1 MTKRMMWGLWAL
13 AIVGLA
19 LATACTAPARDE
31 KAAAAAPAAAQTVE
45 QLEAAVPDNPLK
57 EAYFGETHVHTSFSL
72 DAFIGGARLTP
83 DEAYKFAQ
91 GKDVT
96 IQGQTHNIEKPLDWA
111 AVSDHAEFIGEMYSA
126 QVPGAKGGDNP
137 MLEELRGLKNVDEQ
151 RAWFVKY
158 VINNMRGANPGH
170 PPFYAGP
177 ETTESAWKDIQL
189 KAVRDNYQPGKFT
202 TLAGFEWTAS
212 NNAGNMHRNVIFR
225 DLTVPDVPLSAL
237 DTNDEEKLWA
247 WMAEQ
252 EKKGSKLLA
261 IPHNSNGSKGYMFE
275 PLDNAGKPLTAE
287 YAKLRSHFERLIEMM
302 QIKGNSE
309 VHRKFWPADEFADF
323 ENADSVATFS
333 GRTFKKENFV
343 RWAVTKGLDYQAKL
357 GANPYQ
363 LGFIGGTD
371 NHNGAPADVVEDN
384 YIGSHGPADGTL
396 KDRREG
402 EIDGWIK
409 AKESSPGSISGVWAT
424 KNTRAA
430 IWDAMAARE
439 SFVTSGTRIKV
450 RFFAGADLPE
460 PARGPA
466 RTGGAGLRERRADGR
481 HDQRGVQVAH
491 LHGLGVEGP
500 RRRQPRSHPDHQGLG
515 GREGRAAG
523 QGRSTSSGA
532 AIASRAANGKV
543 PAVGNTVDLQ
553 KATYT
558 NAIGSAELMGTWTD
572 PEFDPKQHAIY
583 YVRVLEIPTPRFTT
597 YDAVRNNLPL
607 LEGRAGD
614 DPGAGVDA
622 RPSGTRRGSSREETL
637 GLGGAGPGWPRT
649 TIGKVGRM
657 NIVSLIIQLVSGA
670 AGGNIAGSL
679 LKKLDLG
686 PVGNSIAGILGGG
699 LGGQILGMLTAGA
712 APAAGGLDIAS
723 IIGSVA
729 SGGIGGGV
737 LMAIIGAIRKAM
749 SK

>member
-1 MTKRMMWGLWAL
+1 MNSRMPARTPGRTAT
-13 AIVGLA
+13 IVAGLA
-19 LATACTAPARDE
+19 ALMLAGACSDRAADGKA
-31 KAAAAAPAAAQTVE
+31 KAAATAATAAVAVAPVPVARTVE

-57 EAYFGETHVHTSFSL
+57 EAYFGETHVHTSYSL
-72 DAFIGGARLTP
+72 DAYIGGARLTP
-83 DEAYKFAQ
+83 DDAYKFAQ
-91 GKDVT
+91 GRDVT
-96 IQGQTHNIEKPLDWA
+96 IQGQTHNIKKPLDWT
-111 AVSDHAEFIGEMYSA
+111 AVSDHAEFIGEMYST
-126 QVPGAKGGDNP
+126 QVTGAKGGDNP
-137 MLEELRGLKNVDEQ
+137 MLEELRGLKSVDEQ
-151 RAWFVKY
+151 RAWFLKY

-177 ETTESAWKDIQL
+177 ETTRSAWKDVQL

-252 EKKGSKLLA
+252 EKQGSKLLA

-275 PLDNAGKPLTAE
+275 PVDNAGKPLTAE

-323 ENADSVATFS
+323 ENGDSVATFS

-343 RWAVTKGLDYQAKL
+343 RWAVTKGLDYQGKL

-409 AKESSPGSISGVWAT
+409 GKDSNPGSLSGVWAS

-450 RFFAGADLPE
+450 RFFAGTDLPGK
-460 PARGPA
+460 PADPRALVEQGYKSGVPM
-466 RTGGAGLRERRADGR
+466 GGT
-481 HDQRGVQVAH
+481 V
-491 LHGLGVEGP
+491 
-500 RRRQPRSHPDHQGLG
+500 
-515 GREGRAAG
+515 
-523 QGRSTSSGA
+523 SGA
-532 AIASRAANGKV
+532 VKSPTFTVWASKDPDGANLDRIQIVKGWVNAKGEPQDKVIDVVWSGERKPAKNGKL
-543 PAVGNTVDLQ
+543 PAVGNTVDLR
-553 KATYT
+553 KAAYT
-558 NAIGSAELMGTWTD
+558 NAIGSPELMGSWTD
-572 PEFDPKQHAIY
+572 PAFDSKQHAIY
-583 YVRVLEIPTPRFTT
+583 YVRVLEIPTPRWST
-597 YDAVRNNLPL
+597 YDAVRAGLPL
-607 LEGRAGD
+607 L
-614 DPGAGVDA
+614 AGVA
-622 RPSGTRRGSSREETL
+622 ATVQERAWSSPIWYTPQSTRP
-637 GLGGAGPGWPRT
+637 
-649 TIGKVGRM
+649 
-657 NIVSLIIQLVSGA
+657 
-670 AGGNIAGSL
+670 
-679 LKKLDLG
+679 
-686 PVGNSIAGILGGG
+686 
-699 LGGQILGMLTAGA
+699 
-712 APAAGGLDIAS
+712 
-723 IIGSVA
+723 
-729 SGGIGGGV
+729 
-737 LMAIIGAIRKAM
+737 
-749 SK
+749 